1 MYLMVGKKKSKAWV
15 QKKKV
20 EEELPNEGLPD

>member
-1 MYLMVGKKKSKAWV
+1 MYLMVGKKKSAWV